1 MTEEASK
8 LKCPI
13 CGTMNEPTSTDCM
26 LCRTQLAKQDS
37 GKVKVEAPKKGG
49 EVFNIIDI
57 EDPETRKRLDE
68 LTLIPGITKIKAL
81 YLYKS
86 GITSM
91 EEFLEKAFKGERF
104 SKNFSRTLANK
115 LLVSSIRGG
124 KTSPETA
131 KILCPSCNAENMPE
145 EMKCKVCGFDM
156 EGDMAKID
164 MEDFSGKLSGSV
176 NEVLGDLVQNE
187 DFSALPDEM
196 KATVAQILDGE
207 DIDFDAKMPENIE
220 SLGLKKE
227 DLEEDA
233 GKAQEAQKPA
243 PEEKKPEP
251 EKPRESPKPDIQKP
265 IPKAEEM
272 PGPEPEKPAESPK
285 PAKQKAAPKAEEK
298 PKPAPKKA
306 AEAPKPEIPA
316 KATAP
321 APQPAAQTAVAA
333 EKMAAQKE
341 KIKNTLKTKLDEWRK
356 AGYDV
361 SGLEDFLDNV
371 EVFKAK
377 AKVILKMGKVI
388 KEQYAKQLE
397 AWREKGFD
405 VSELEPLLA
414 TDIDA
419 FKEKAADILKKQKK

>member
-1 MTEEASK
+1 MTEEASR

-13 CGTMNEPTSTDCM
+13 CGTLNDPTRTECM
-26 LCRTQLAKQDS
+26 LCRTQLARQDS

-49 EVFNIIDI
+49 EVFNVIDI
-57 EDPETRKRLDE
+57 EDPLTRKNLEE

-131 KILCPSCNAENMPE
+131 KILCPSCNAENMPDVQ
-145 EMKCKVCGFDM
+145 KCKVCGFDM
-156 EGDMAKID
+156 EKDMDGIDMAD
-164 MEDFSGKLSGSV
+164 MSSKLSGSV
-176 NEVLGDLVQNE
+176 DEVLGELVQNE
-187 DFSALPDEM
+187 DFSALPEEM
-196 KATVAQILDGE
+196 KATVAMILDGE
-207 DIDFDAKMPENIE
+207 EIDFDARMPENIE

-227 DLEEDA
+227 DLDEVA
-233 GKAQEAQKPA
+233 GRAQELHKSA

-251 EKPRESPKPDIQKP
+251 EKPKESPKPDIQKP

-272 PGPEPEKPAESPK
+272 PGQEPEKPAESPK
-285 PAKQKAAPKAEEK
+285 PAKQKAVPKAEEK

-316 KATAP
+316 KAAP

-341 KIKNTLKTKLDEWRK
+341 KIRNTLKTKLDEWRK

-377 AKVILKMGKVI
+377 AKVVLKMGKVI

-419 FKEKAADILKKQKK
+419 FKEKAADILKRQKK